1 MINMK
6 RNVASIEERAKYNNI
21 RMLVLT
27 GTLFVVQFIYGM
39 LFSDPGSKQ
48 SRVYFFTAGISII
61 YTLLFIAIH
70 IHNKKYEEKKSIG
83 ENNIKGFFATK
94 DLFQYSY
101 VLFLIGI
108 SIYRAVY
115 VSAHNFSIPVIYI
128 AVLYGVSFLLYY
140 PPIWTATLYTV
151 SATVLIV
158 LSKSVNAEFLYD
170 NFIQDVIV
178 NNLLAWFGSVLSYQR
193 FGKQVEAV
201 DVIKTINQDKD
212 ELIHMRDTIIDI
224 SGKVA
229 LSHEKDDLYQYILE
243 KCMTLVPNALFG
255 SILIFKE
262 NGLLGIKAHVGFNE
276 NEVDAFELPLEEAF
290 LYVATEGKMNQT
302 LIINRVSGV
311 LKSDK
316 MVGAGEEEFPV
327 KAEIA
332 SPLIV
337 DGKLLGIIGIDSDR
351 EDAFSDK
358 DVYVID
364 YMTKQVAQVI
374 KQQKLY
380 DEVLQLSRYDSL
392 TNLYNRHTFDRIV
405 DTDIENSRKEGKTA
419 YFAII
424 DLDGLKAV
432 NDVYGH
438 VAGDEMIKK
447 MAREFYATLG
457 SIGDCARYGGD
468 EFVFYTSEA
477 SADEIMKCVSKIK
490 KELENHAIKVGEDEF
505 IVRFSFGMCSTKE
518 VGYSPARLYNN
529 ADGKM
534 YEQKNIT
541 KRKNIL

>member
-1 MINMK
+1 MINYK
-6 RNVASIEERAKYNNI
+6 GNIGSIEERAKYNNI

-27 GTLFVVQFIYGM
+27 ATLAVEQFVYGIF
-39 LFSDPGSKQ
+39 FSDPSSKE
-48 SRVYFFTAGISII
+48 SRVFFATAIISLI

-70 IHNKKYEEKKSIG
+70 RHNKKYD
-83 ENNIKGFFATK
+83 NNSDNDINKVKGFFATK
-94 DLFQYSY
+94 DLIQYSY
-101 VLFLIGI
+101 VVFLIGI
-108 SIYRAVY
+108 SVYRAVY
-115 VSAHNFSIPVIYI
+115 VSSHSFSIPVIYI
-128 AVLYGVSFLLYY
+128 AVLYGVSFLFYY
-140 PPIWTATLYTV
+140 PPIWTATLYIV
-151 SATVLIV
+151 SATLLII
-158 LSKSVNAEFLYD
+158 LSRSVNAGFLYD

-178 NNLLAWFGSVLSYQR
+178 NNILAWLGSLLSYQR

-201 DVIKTINQDKD
+201 DMIKTINKDKD

-229 LSHEKDDLYQYILE
+229 VSHEKDELYQFILE
-243 KCMTLVPNALFG
+243 KCMTLVPKALFG
-255 SILIFKE
+255 SILMFKD

-276 NEVDAFELPLEEAF
+276 DEVEVFELPLEEAF
-290 LYVATEGKMNQT
+290 LYVATEGEMDRT
-302 LIINRVSGV
+302 LIINRISGV

-316 MVGAGEEEFPV
+316 MVGAGEEDFPV

-374 KQQKLY
+374 RQQRLY

-392 TNLYNRHTFDRIV
+392 TNLYNRHTFDKIV
-405 DTDIENSRKEGKTA
+405 DDDLELSRKGEKTA
-419 YFAII
+419 YFSII

-438 VAGDEMIKK
+438 AAGDEMIQR
-447 MAREFYATLG
+447 MAREFYAALG

-468 EFVFYTSEA
+468 EFVFYTSKSSEG
-477 SADEIMKCVSKIK
+477 EILKRVTRVK
-490 KELENHAIKVGEDEF
+490 KELESHPIRVGKDEF
-505 IVRFSFGMCSTKE
+505 IVRFSFGMCSTRE
-518 VGYSPARLYNN
+518 VGYSPARLYNH
-529 ADGKM
+529 ADKKM
-534 YEQKNIT
+534 YEEKST
-541 KRKNIL
+541 KR